1 MSLLHLLLQTDFGLY
16 SDYNKDPGQEKKICQ
31 TNLSRQYHILDLQ
44 YFPLKYNHQDNSINL
59 CRV

>member
-44 YFPLKYNHQDNSINL
+44 YFPTAVQRKYLRHDLN
-59 CRV
+59 